1 MNSCVTRPAMSLRWN
16 IAATATAEAN
26 LAKLAFISMLM
37 QRIGSSSTQN
47 VSTPSPFCLSV
58 NL

>member
-16 IAATATAEAN
+16 IAAMATAKAN
-26 LAKLAFISMLM
+26 PAKLAFISMLM
-37 QRIGSSSTQN
+37 QRISSSSTQN
-47 VSTPSPFCLSV
+47 ALTPNLFCLSV